1 MAKTEDNFEIS
12 YDIQEHGKEA
22 DTEVTQNTLILFIW
36 SVANKQWVMGWPVVT
51 KVWSKGMSNG
61 GYGQELSFM
70 SECKKIF

>member
-1 MAKTEDNFEIS
+1 MAKKEDNFEIS
-12 YDIQEHGKEA
+12 YDIREHGKEA

-51 KVWSKGMSNG
+51 KAWSKGMSNG